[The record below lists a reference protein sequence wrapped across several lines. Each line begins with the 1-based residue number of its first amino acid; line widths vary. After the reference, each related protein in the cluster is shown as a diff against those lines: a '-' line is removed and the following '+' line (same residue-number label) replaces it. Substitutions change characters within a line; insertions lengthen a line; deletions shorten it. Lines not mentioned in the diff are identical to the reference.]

1 MIDGKPDILPIV
13 ERETILKKVGRTH
26 GGEYAG
32 ACPICGGRDRFR
44 VWPEQGRFW
53 CRGCNASGDVVD
65 FVQRFYNLTFKD
77 ALIHLGMTPG
87 RPAPID
93 PAIQKR
99 RKLQEAFNQKIE
111 IIYTRLCDRARQL
124 HGIRLQVK
132 KNPGALTEAG
142 AVMYAEQM
150 AELAAVD
157 HKLDT
162 LLSGSVTDQIEII
175 NGESGHGISTEVK
188 RRSVG

>member
-1 MIDGKPDILPIV
+1 MIDGKPDIVAVIGQSI
-13 ERETILKKVGRTH
+13 ELKQR
-26 GGEYAG
+26 
-32 ACPICGGRDRFR
+32 GRDYWGLCPFHSEKSASLKVSPHRQRFHC
-44 VWPEQGRFW
+44 F
-53 CRGCNASGDVVD
+53 GCGASGDVVD

-99 RKLQEAFNQKIE
+99 RKLQAAFNQKIE
-111 IIYTRLCDRARQL
+111 IIYTQLCDRGRQL

-142 AVMYAEQM
+142 AIVYAEQM

-188 RRSVG
+188 QRAAG